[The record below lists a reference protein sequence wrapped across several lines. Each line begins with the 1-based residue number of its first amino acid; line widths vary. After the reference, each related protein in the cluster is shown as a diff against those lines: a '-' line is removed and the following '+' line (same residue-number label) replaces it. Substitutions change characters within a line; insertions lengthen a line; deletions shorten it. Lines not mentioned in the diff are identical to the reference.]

1 LFGFA
6 PVFSAVTSEYPFE
19 IHKVFLQGYSLL
31 QRKIQGAKLQ
41 STSKAEIFTPRQEK
55 MMGQG

>member
-1 LFGFA
+1 LH
-6 PVFSAVTSEYPFE
+6 PFE

-31 QRKIQGAKLQ
+31 QRKIQGVKLQ